1 MSGKDDVCR
10 AITFINYH
18 IPITPGME
26 CKELEDQYSTVG
38 FFDGMITERLKID
51 FDAEGLKGLWRYG
64 LKRTAES
71 KGCYSYQNTF
81 CFSRDDWNRCEDA
94 MFWAEKTNEMYPL
107 TFVVFLQLKDYV
119 KRIGRQCVL
128 FDQKVREVIKA
139 DEGISYTYAT
149 VDKNDF
155 IVCIK
160 CRNYGNAVNAIKKLH
175 ETEMQVIYSYTVFS
189 VSKRVLECITEKK
202 YDYLYNE
209 NIKSICLKGITNS
222 YDSDKKMTLDRKYH
236 DFCVKLVEKFFDKS
250 MTELRS
256 PQYDFKIYD
265 ILGEDD
271 FRLIV
276 RDVKLGRILCQLASG
291 GMLCYSEKK
300 FQYYLFSSGLVL
312 NVETEE
318 KEEVTDYDIKDIYD
332 KMEQDFSAH
341 LCGELQEEMN
351 RIQEVI
357 SNYENIEDE
366 KEITCFQAVWQL
378 LQSLK
383 ALEMAP
389 VKKYDFWSLYHPL
402 SLLIRILEE
411 KCKIGEKGREV
422 FRGENVYEFIHKISM
437 TFHGTLRTDIQFFQI
452 RDFNVT
458 VHYAPSKLRAFY
470 ALWTLEVSR
479 YYNAFCDDE
488 NKKEYSFIFSPGM
501 FKRTYV
507 RELIV
512 SYAET
517 KRLMLIATPEREL
530 YLPQWLSIIIGH
542 EVSHFVGGTVRNRE
556 ERHKTWIKVC
566 ARILQ
571 LELHSMCYKQY
582 PAVYKDEV
590 EKWVSSDSYLKK
602 SIVAQLLEEEER
614 IRNESNLYPY
624 EFHSR
629 NSMEIISCAFRNIQ
643 WNYIAKFI
651 AEEGEELKNFIQK
664 ERTIERMPRD
674 ERNLLLNSIRK
685 LSKGMCDYQMEL
697 YSRFQH
703 NALDSILGVLKHI
716 TSETFADLMVILT
729 LNLKPKEYVL
739 SFVKS
744 EMDLRNMTETELNK
758 GALLF
763 VRLGITIQ
771 SICDIVKVERA
782 RLDEEFCKAWDGDV
796 LKKLIVHFP
805 IGSAEFKI
813 AVKTWGYLDECRK
826 MDAGIRKY
834 STLFDI
840 EKEEFKTTAF
850 DFFRDKEVFSLLCAY
865 LKSCASIYVEKLY
878 GSGDIKKQRT
888 KLLHTYNTIAEG
900 SIIDLI
906 QGIEDFLEEYKG
918 G

>member
-1 MSGKDDVCR
+1 M
-10 AITFINYH
+10 
-18 IPITPGME
+18 
-26 CKELEDQYSTVG
+26 
-38 FFDGMITERLKID
+38 
-51 FDAEGLKGLWRYG
+51 
-64 LKRTAES
+64 KRTAES
-71 KGCYSYQNTF
+71 KGCYSYQNIF
-81 CFSRDDWNRCEDA
+81 CFSRDDWNLCEDVA
-94 MFWAEKTNEMYPL
+94 FWSNESNETYPL

-119 KRIGRQCVL
+119 KRIGRQCEL
-128 FDQKVREVIKA
+128 FDQKVHEVIK

-189 VSKRVLECITEKK
+189 VSKTVLKCITEKK
-202 YDYLYNE
+202 YDYLYDE

-222 YDSDKKMTLDRKYH
+222 YDSDKKVTLDRKYH
-236 DFCVKLVEKFFDKS
+236 DFCVKLVEKLYDKS
-250 MTELRS
+250 MTELRN

-271 FRLIV
+271 FRLIA
-276 RDVKLGRILCQLASG
+276 RNVKLGRILRQLAPG

-312 NVETEE
+312 NVETEK
-318 KEEVTDYDIKDIYD
+318 KEEISDCDIKDIYD
-332 KMEQDFSAH
+332 KMKQDFSAH
-341 LCGELQEEMN
+341 LCDELQEEMS
-351 RIQEVI
+351 RIQEVM

-411 KCKIGEKGREV
+411 KCKMGEKGREV
-422 FRGENVYEFIHKISM
+422 FRKEIVYEFIHKISM

-470 ALWTLEVSR
+470 ALWTLDVSR
-479 YYNAFCDDE
+479 YYNAFCDDK
-488 NKKEYSFIFSPGM
+488 NKKEYSFIFSPGL

-512 SYAET
+512 SYVET

-542 EVSHFVGGTVRNRE
+542 EVSHFVGGKVRNRE
-556 ERHKTWIKVC
+556 GRHKIWIQVC

-571 LELHSMCYKQY
+571 LELHAMCYKEY
-582 PAVYKDEV
+582 PAVYRDEI
-590 EKWVSSDSYLKK
+590 EKWVSSGSYLKK
-602 SIVAQLLEEEER
+602 NIVAQLLEEEER
-614 IRNESNLYPY
+614 IRKERIKKESNLHPY

-651 AEEGEELKNFIQK
+651 ADEGERVKNFIKK
-664 ERTIERMPRD
+664 ERIIERMPRD

-685 LSKGMCDYQMEL
+685 LSNGVCADQMDF
-697 YSRFQH
+697 YSRFQQ
-703 NALDSILGVLKHI
+703 NALDSILGALKHI

-729 LNLKPKEYVL
+729 LDLKPKEYVL

-771 SICDIVKVERA
+771 SICDIVKAERA
-782 RLDEEFCKAWDGDV
+782 RLDEKFCKAWKGDV
-796 LKKLIVHFP
+796 LKDLIADLPIDSVVLKLV
-805 IGSAEFKI
+805 
-813 AVKTWGYLDECRK
+813 VKTWGYREECRK
-826 MDAGIRKY
+826 MDASIRNY
-834 STLFDI
+834 NTLFDI
-840 EKEEFKTTAF
+840 DEEEFKTTAF
-850 DFFRDKEVFSLLCAY
+850 DFFRDKEVFSLLCGY
-865 LKSCASIYVEKLY
+865 LKMCASIYVERQY
-878 GSGDIKKQRT
+878 GNGDIKKQKA
-888 KLLHTYNTIAEG
+888 KLLHTYNTMAEG
-900 SIIDLI
+900 TVIELV
-906 QGIEDFLEEYKG
+906 QGIEDFLVDYETQVEKTSIPCKVNP
-918 G
+918 